1 MTTEDKFQIRLPSN
15 TETLNLNDEY
25 FYVEFDGKEQKIGI
39 HEYEK
44 IYKIPGLYE
53 HIVSRTLKCTS
64 PQVVTEL
71 LIEQIHQSGGRL
83 TDQTVLDFGAGVGLV
98 GEIMAR
104 KGARTIIGFD
114 IAPEADIAARRDY
127 PGVYE
132 KYYVADICKLNPA
145 LYRQLKDRHFS
156 CLLCVG
162 SLACGHVTGNVFTRA
177 FNLIDSGGWVAF
189 NVLKDFYTGD
199 RPSGLSELIQ
209 RMKSSNIFE
218 IKVAHEYRHRY
229 LMNGTPVINVAII
242 GRKLAGI

>member
-1 MTTEDKFQIRLPSN
+1 MMTEDKFQIRLPAN
-15 TETLNLNDEY
+15 AETLNLNDEY
-25 FYVEFDGKEQKIGI
+25 FHVEFDGKEQIIGI

-44 IYKIPGLYE
+44 IYRIPGLYE

-64 PQVVTEL
+64 PRVVTEL
-71 LIEQIHQSGGRL
+71 LLDQIHQSGGRL
-83 TDQTVLDFGAGVGLV
+83 ADHTVLDFGAGVGLV
-98 GEIMAR
+98 GDILSH

-114 IAPEADIAARRDY
+114 IAAEAAVAAQRNY

-132 KYYVADICKLNPA
+132 EYYVGDICRLKPDLH
-145 LYRQLKDRHFS
+145 RELKDRHFS

-162 SLACGHVTGNVFTRA
+162 SLACGHVTGDVFTRA

-199 RPSGLSELIQ
+199 RSSGLSELIQ
-209 RMKSSNIFE
+209 RLKASNIME

-229 LMNGTPVINVAII
+229 LMNGTPVFNVAVI
-242 GRKLAGI
+242 GRKAADI